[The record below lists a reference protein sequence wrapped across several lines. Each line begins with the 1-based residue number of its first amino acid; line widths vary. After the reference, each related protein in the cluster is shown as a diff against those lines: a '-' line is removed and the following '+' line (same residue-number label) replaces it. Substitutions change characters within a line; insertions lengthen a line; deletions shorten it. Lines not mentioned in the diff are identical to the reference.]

1 MPDLDYREGTVDLAP
16 GDAVVFYTDGVTEA
30 ENDKSELFGVER
42 LRYVFEDSP
51 PRDAENASMAVFE
64 AVNSFAGDTPQ
75 SDDVTCLTL
84 YRAGADG

>member
-1 MPDLDYREGTVDLAP
+1 ML
-16 GDAVVFYTDGVTEA
+16 
-30 ENDKSELFGVER
+30 
-42 LRYVFEDSP
+42 LRHVFEGSP

-64 AVNSFAGDTPQ
+64 AVNAFAGDTTQ